1 MRKRERHKRRRRRM
15 ARRLDPSDL
24 FTLGL
29 TQEEI
34 VAELEPTWFLWE
46 DTTEDQARDDEAAA

>member
-1 MRKRERHKRRRRRM
+1 MRKRERHTRRRRRT
-15 ARRLDPSDL
+15 AQRLDPSDP

-34 VAELEPTWFLWE
+34 LDELEPTWFLWE